1 MHADMCRTFIH
12 EQAPTFALAE
22 EFVASI
28 DAKRE
33 DAVWQRFQDPGDV
46 LPFLQ
51 AWLNGDPE
59 PEQPT
64 KAASQTEIS
73 AMPPKR
79 LAPAVELAFKRT
91 EAWIDASSVD
101 GMSPREAA
109 RSVLQKL
116 RSEL

>member
-12 EQAPTFALAE
+12 EQAPSFALAE

-46 LPFLQ
+46 LPYLQ
-51 AWLNGDPE
+51 AWLNGDAE

-64 KAASQTEIS
+64 KVVSQKETS
-73 AMPPKR
+73 TMPAKR

-91 EAWIDASSVD
+91 DAWIDASSVD
-101 GMSPREAA
+101 GMTPREAA
-109 RSVLQKL
+109 RLVLQKL